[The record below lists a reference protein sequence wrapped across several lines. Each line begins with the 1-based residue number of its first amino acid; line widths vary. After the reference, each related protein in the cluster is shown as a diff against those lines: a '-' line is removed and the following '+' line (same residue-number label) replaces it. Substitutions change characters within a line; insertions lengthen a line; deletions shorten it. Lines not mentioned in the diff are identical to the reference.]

1 MKERFAVFIF
11 RWVSNSLGLWIAAKL
26 LGTGYEYKV
35 DTAGVF
41 GFLVAGL
48 VFSIVNTVLK
58 PILVILSLPA
68 ILFSLGLFMLIV
80 NGILVYISLM
90 IAPGISMSFLN
101 SIITGMLLG
110 LINYL
115 VSSYVELNRPY
126 NYRSKK

>member
-1 MKERFAVFIF
+1 MKERLAVFVF

-26 LGTGYEYKV
+26 LGTGYEDRV

-41 GFLVAGL
+41 GFLLAGL
-48 VFSIVNTVLK
+48 VFSVVNTVLK

-80 NGILVYISLM
+80 NGALVYISLL
-90 IAPGISMSFLN
+90 IAPGISMTFMN
-101 SIITGMLLG
+101 SVLTGMLLG

-126 NYRSKK
+126 NYRRTK